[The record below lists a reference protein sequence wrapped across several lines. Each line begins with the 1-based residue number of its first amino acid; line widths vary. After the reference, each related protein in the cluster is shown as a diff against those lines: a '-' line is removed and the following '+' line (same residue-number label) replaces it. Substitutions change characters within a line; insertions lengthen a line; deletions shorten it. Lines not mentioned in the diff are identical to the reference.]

1 MTTATPRKSG
11 LVSVERTAEQL
22 HLGLQD
28 LADIVGVDQSTLY
41 RWRRGLSTPRAM
53 VAVRLIQVAELFDLL
68 KRLFAGPDP
77 ARTWLHEATPVSV
90 GGKATPMDIMR
101 TGRIDRVLLVLH
113 SLAAGA
119 S

>member
-1 MTTATPRKSG
+1 MTTATVRTPNLASI
-11 LVSVERTAEQL
+11 ERTAEQL

-68 KRLFAGPDP
+68 KRLFAGPDL
-77 ARTWLHEATPVSV
+77 ARTWLHEATPVSL
-90 GGKATPMDIMR
+90 GGRATPMDIMR
-101 TGRIDRVLLVLH
+101 SGRIDRVLLVLH